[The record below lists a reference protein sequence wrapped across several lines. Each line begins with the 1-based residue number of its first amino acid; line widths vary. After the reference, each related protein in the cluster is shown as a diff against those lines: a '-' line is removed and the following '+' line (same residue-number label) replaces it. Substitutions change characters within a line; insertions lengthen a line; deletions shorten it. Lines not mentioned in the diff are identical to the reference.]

1 MIVLNYKLF
10 DSDNIVKAG
19 GSDDWSTREVTVMNK
34 CILDDMME
42 RLEKKIKEAT
52 EDIEYLKNDIY
63 RYSRGVAWNKQM
75 ELKRIT
81 KR

>member
-1 MIVLNYKLF
+1 MIMQSPYEEG
-10 DSDNIVKAG
+10 AG
-19 GSDDWSTREVTVMNK
+19 ELLKEKKKELRSLKKE
-34 CILDDMME
+34 ILTE
-42 RLEKKIKEAT
+42 KGFFGKRRLEKKIKEAT

-63 RYSRGVAWNKQM
+63 RYRRGVAWNKQM

>member
-19 GSDDWSTREVTVMNK
+19 GSDDWSTREVAVMNK

-42 RLEKKIKEAT
+42 RLEKKI
-52 EDIEYLKNDIY
+52 
-63 RYSRGVAWNKQM
+63 
-75 ELKRIT
+75 
-81 KR
+81 